1 MALTPAVPVI
11 ETARLRLRP
20 PAAEDFEAWAAFQAD
35 PVASR
40 FLGGPQPRAVAWRSL
55 VAMAGAWSLFG
66 FGMFSVIEKARGR
79 WLGRLGPWRPDGWPG
94 AEIGWGASSP
104 PPKASAS
111 PARARVRPSTGPA
124 MCSAGMISFTA
135 SPPAT
140 TARKRSRGGWGRPR
154 AAARDCH
161 RRSTPKSRSGARRAA
176 TGARGSAADTRA
188 TFPAGAAQGRVGA
201 RPRYSRSTSRCTQVP
216 YGGRNRPA
224 GNSRRLPNTARAC
237 DSSRKPSSPW

>member
-94 AEIGWGASSP
+94 AEIGWGIVTAAEGHGIACEGASAAIDWACDVLGWDDFIHCIAAGNDRSEALARRLGSTPRRRARLP
-104 PPKASAS
+104 PPFDTEVAVWGQT
-111 PARARVRPSTGPA
+111 RRDW
-124 MCSAGMISFTA
+124 
-135 SPPAT
+135 
-140 TARKRSRGGWGRPR
+140 RSRQ
-154 AAARDCH
+154 
-161 RRSTPKSRSGARRAA
+161 RR
-176 TGARGSAADTRA
+176 
-188 TFPAGAAQGRVGA
+188 
-201 RPRYSRSTSRCTQVP
+201 
-216 YGGRNRPA
+216 
-224 GNSRRLPNTARAC
+224 
-237 DSSRKPSSPW
+237 